1 LHRKKTGNPAKT
13 FAKRPQKCPKIG
25 LHALKPQKIK
35 FIGDK
40 TSVRRGQKNTYEAGR
55 NCGKIHFAAP
65 EPGRREKEKQH
76 SNIALGVLP
85 ERIANVMPAGL
96 RAAGYDP
103 AVSASRPA
111 PPEQQPRMMRS
122 CLQPTPNIKR

>member
-1 LHRKKTGNPAKT
+1 LHRKKTGNPSKT
-13 FAKRPQKCPKIG
+13 FAKRPQKCLKIG
-25 LHALKPQKIK
+25 LHALKPQKSE

-76 SNIALGVLP
+76 SNIALSVLP
-85 ERIANVMPAGL
+85 ERIAHMMPAGL

-103 AVSASRPA
+103 AAGASRPA
-111 PPEQQPRMMRS
+111 PP
-122 CLQPTPNIKR
+122 TPNKRLKDKENL